1 MNETI
6 IQYLQYLDKMCG
18 FSGRTV
24 KFHKRIC
31 ILWIKFLDEKD
42 KGLGDVDPA
51 DFLCY
56 IETRTKKVKNV
67 SLAGELCV
75 LRTLYEFFYNY
86 GLLEKNPAAAIPEL
100 ICTPPAEKSWLT
112 VEECFQFL
120 NSLDTS
126 KRIGLRNY
134 VLVALLWSTGLRISE
149 LCDLN
154 WRDMDLEESFL
165 LVRKGK
171 GGKQRQVFFNE
182 RLRKLFI
189 RYRQQMGGELN
200 EAVFHA
206 LSQNGERKGNHARLS
221 QSAISE
227 MINKTG
233 KKAGL
238 KKLVSPLTFRHCFA
252 THMYETGVKI
262 ADIKEMLGH
271 DDETETT
278 IYVHVS
284 VAMVKRFL
292 HEHIANST
300 NGEEL

>member
-6 IQYLQYLDKMCG
+6 TQYLHYLDNMCG
-18 FSGRTV
+18 FSRRTI
-24 KFHKRIC
+24 KFHKRISA
-31 ILWIKFLDEKD
+31 LWITFLDEKD
-42 KGLGDVDPA
+42 KGLADVGSA
-51 DFLCY
+51 DFLYY
-56 IETRTKKVKNV
+56 IEIRTKKVKNV

-86 GLLEKNPAAAIPEL
+86 GLLEENPAAAIPEL
-100 ICTPPAEKSWLT
+100 ICVPPAEKSWLT

-120 NSLDTS
+120 NSLDTA

-134 VLVALLWSTGLRISE
+134 VLVALLWSTGLRVSE
-149 LCDLN
+149 LCNLN
-154 WRDMDLEESFL
+154 WQDMDLAESAL

-171 GGKQRQVFFNE
+171 GGKQRQIFFNE
-182 RLRKLFI
+182 RLRKLLI
-189 RYRQQMGGELN
+189 RYRRQMGGEAD
-200 EAVFHA
+200 EAVFYA
-206 LSQNGERKGNHARLS
+206 FSQNGTRKAKHSRLS

-227 MINKTG
+227 MIRKTG

-238 KKLVSPLTFRHCFA
+238 KKVVSPMTFRHCFA

-262 ADIKEMLGH
+262 SDIKEMLGH

-300 NGEEL
+300 NGEQL

>member
-86 GLLEKNPAAAIPEL
+86 GLLEKNSAAAIPEL
-100 ICTPPAEKSWLT
+100 ICAPPAEKSWLT

-189 RYRQQMGGELN
+189 HYRQQMGGELN

>member
-1 MNETI
+1 MNKTI
-6 IQYLQYLDKMCG
+6 TQYLQYLDNMCG
-18 FSGRTV
+18 FSSRTI
-24 KFHKRIC
+24 KFHKRIST
-31 ILWIKFLDEKD
+31 LWIKFLDAKD

-56 IETRTKKVKNV
+56 IETRTQKVKNV

-75 LRTLYEFFYNY
+75 LRTLYAFFHNY
-86 GLLEKNPAAAIPEL
+86 GLLETNPAAAIPEL
-100 ICTPPAEKSWLT
+100 ICVPPAEKSWLT

-120 NSLDTS
+120 DSLDTS
-126 KRIGLRNY
+126 KHIGLRNY
-134 VLVALLWSTGLRISE
+134 VLVALLWSTGLRVGE
-149 LCDLN
+149 LCNLN
-154 WRDMDLEESFL
+154 WQDMDLEESAL
-165 LVRKGK
+165 MVRKGK
-171 GGKQRQVFFNE
+171 GGKQRQIFFNE

-189 RYRQQMGGELN
+189 RYREQMGGEQH
-200 EAVFHA
+200 EPVFYA
-206 LSQNGERKGNHARLS
+206 LSKNGSRKGNHARLS
-221 QSAISE
+221 QSAISD
-227 MINKTG
+227 MVRKTAG
-233 KKAGL
+233 KAGL
-238 KKLVSPLTFRHCFA
+238 EKLVSPLTFRHCFA

-300 NGEEL
+300 NGERL